1 MSVELGFVD
10 FFFFF
15 MNLEV
20 SVVVALVKM
29 VETCRNNQS
38 DVVVGKEYGNLAYED
53 QFHLLLTSYLFYH
66 HMFCKQS
73 EPNSI
78 FLQMMKY

>member
-10 FFFFF
+10 FFFNEFR
-15 MNLEV
+15 
-20 SVVVALVKM
+20 SICGSGTHVKM

-38 DVVVGKEYGNLAYED
+38 DVVVCGKRVWKLVYENE
-53 QFHLLLTSYLFYH
+53 FHLLLTSYLFYH
-66 HMFCKQS
+66 SMFCEQS